1 MTDAVIDEFIDDCM
15 IPAPFENAL
24 LMLLAISKAPALT
37 FASPPFARPLPPSTP
52 KPIAPKKSSSP

>member
-37 FASPPFARPLPPSTP
+37 FASPPLPPLPPS
-52 KPIAPKKSSSP
+52 AP